1 MTIEKLAKYCLQALE
16 QDAETDVM
24 AASIQELEGIDTFA
38 EYITNMAHSIYMGL
52 VRFAT
57 SLILPV
63 QEILLEKGIN
73 TLDLTKTSPS
83 GVKMR
88 IFHKIKEVYA
98 MDNSG
103 MIVKQNCS
111 YYLIGSKVIIKDFNP
126 DYTYS
131 VIYHPTINDLTTYVN
146 GSDNIWNIEL
156 NDLDGEGLCVPDE
169 MAINIKF
176 LVYSDMKLE
185 ENPDVANVNKNY
197 FESYLNEMETTQV
210 ANIQTEVILNDWS
223 DKYGD

>member
-16 QDAETDVM
+16 QDAETEVM
-24 AASIQELEGIDTFA
+24 EASIQELESIDTFA
-38 EYITNMAHSIYMGL
+38 EYIKNMTHSIYMGL

-63 QEILLEKGIN
+63 KEILLEKGIN
-73 TLDLTKTSPS
+73 TLEMTKTFPS

-98 MDNSG
+98 MDDIGN
-103 MIVKQNCS
+103 IVSQNCS
-111 YYLIGSKVIIKDFNP
+111 YYLIGNKVIIKDFNP
-126 DYTYS
+126 NYTYS
-131 VIYHPTINDLTTYVN
+131 VIYHPTINDLSNYVER
-146 GSDNIWNIEL
+146 GTIWDIEL
-156 NDLDGEGLCVPDE
+156 NDLDGVCVPDE

-197 FESYLNEMETTQV
+197 FESYLNEMATTQV
-210 ANIQTEVILNDWS
+210 VNIQNEVITHEWGDV
-223 DKYGD
+223 YGD

>member
-24 AASIQELEGIDTFA
+24 SASMQELENIDTFA
-38 EYITNMAHSIYMGL
+38 EYIKNMEHSIYMGL

-63 QEILLEKGIN
+63 QEVFLEKGIN
-73 TLDLTKTSPS
+73 TLELTKTFPS

-88 IFHKIKEVYA
+88 YFHKIKEVYA
-98 MDNSG
+98 IDSEGN
-103 MIVKQNCS
+103 VVQQNCS
-111 YYLIGSKVIIKDFNP
+111 YYLIGNKVIIKDFNK

-131 VIYHPTINDLTTYVN
+131 VIYHPTINDLINYADQI
-146 GSDNIWNIEL
+146 SENIWNIEL
-156 NDLDGEGLCVPDE
+156 NELGVPDE

-185 ENPDVANVNKNY
+185 ENPSVANINKNY
-197 FESYLNEMETTQV
+197 FESYLNEMHTTQV
-210 ANIQTEVILNDWS
+210 VNIQTEAVLNDWS
-223 DKYGD
+223 DVYGD

>member
-24 AASIQELEGIDTFA
+24 SSSMQELESVDTFA
-38 EYITNMAHSIYMGL
+38 EYIKNMEHSIYMGL

-63 QEILLEKGIN
+63 KEILLPKGIN
-73 TLDLTKTSPS
+73 TLELTETRSN
-83 GVKMR
+83 GNREVKLR

-98 MDNSG
+98 MDSDGN
-103 MIVKQNCS
+103 IVKQNCS
-111 YYLIGSKVIIKDFNP
+111 YYLIGNKVVIKDYNK

-131 VIYHPTINDLTTYVN
+131 VIYHPTINDLTNYTTALE
-146 GSDNIWNIEL
+146 SSIWNIEL
-156 NDLDGEGLCVPDE
+156 NDLGVPDE

-185 ENPDVANVNKNY
+185 ENPSVANINKNY
-197 FESYLNEMETTQV
+197 FESYLSEMATTQV
-210 ANIQTEVILNDWS
+210 VNVQTEVVLNDWS
-223 DKYGD
+223 DVYGD

>member
-24 AASIQELEGIDTFA
+24 NAPMQELENIDTFA
-38 EYITNMAHSIYMGL
+38 EYIKNMEHSIYMGL

-63 QEILLEKGIN
+63 QEVFLEKGIN
-73 TLDLTKTSPS
+73 TLELTKTFTN

-88 IFHKIKEVYA
+88 YFHKIKEVYA
-98 MDNSG
+98 IDDSG
-103 MIVKQNCS
+103 NVVQNNVS
-111 YYLIGSKVIIKDFNP
+111 YYVIGNKVIIKDFNKE
-126 DYTYS
+126 YKYS
-131 VIYHPTINDLTTYVN
+131 VIYHPTINDLTNYVE
-146 GSDNIWNIEL
+146 GIGGNIWNIEL
-156 NDLDGEGLCVPDE
+156 NDLGVPDE

-185 ENPDVANVNKNY
+185 ENPSVANINKNY
-197 FESYLNEMETTQV
+197 FESYLNEMQTTQV
-210 ANIQTEVILNDWS
+210 FNVQSQVITNDWS
-223 DKYGD
+223 DAYGD